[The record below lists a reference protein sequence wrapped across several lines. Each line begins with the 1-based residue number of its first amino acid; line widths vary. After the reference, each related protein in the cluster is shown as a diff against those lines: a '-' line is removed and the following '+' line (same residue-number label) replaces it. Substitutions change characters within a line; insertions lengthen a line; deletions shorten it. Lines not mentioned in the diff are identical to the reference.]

1 MKKSVVTLLAAL
13 PFAAAAQQNY
23 TIRVNVKN
31 VAPTAK
37 AYLNYKVNQQVK
49 QDSAV
54 LTGKQFIFKG
64 TQQTKMKAFVL
75 LSHSGTPIKDLEGQD
90 QVAVF
95 LENGVVTVN
104 TSDSLVHAT
113 VGGTRLNDEQQQMVN
128 LLAPFKKTTQV
139 MIADYD
145 KAEGDTAEQEK
156 IKSDYAKLEVR
167 KKEEIEKFVKSHP
180 NSLVSL
186 SLLFAHVDPGREM
199 TKARSLFNSLSAEVQ
214 NSTNG
219 LTYKKA
225 IAEAVS
231 VEVGSVA
238 PDFTLKNTKDEAIS
252 LASFRGKYVLV
263 DFWAS
268 WCGPCRQENPNLV
281 ASFDKF
287 KSKNFTVLGVSLDG
301 GPNGK
306 KQWIDAIAKDGLNWE
321 QVSELQGWQS
331 AVAQLYKVNSVPAN
345 FLIDPTG
352 KIIARDLRGDDLNQ
366 KLKSLFL

>member
-1 MKKSVVTLLAAL
+1 MKPSVITLLATL

-23 TIRVNVKN
+23 TIKVNVKN

-37 AYLNYKVNQQVK
+37 AYLNYKVNQEVK

-64 TQQTKMKAFVL
+64 RQKAKMKAYVL
-75 LSHSGTPIKDLEGQD
+75 LSHNGNPIKDLEGQD
-90 QVAVF
+90 QIAVF
-95 LENGVVTVN
+95 LENGIVTVN

-113 VGGTRLNDEQQQMVN
+113 VGGNTLNDEQQQMVN
-128 LLAPFKKTTQV
+128 LLAPFKKTTQL

-145 KAEGDTAEQEK
+145 KAEGNTTEQEK
-156 IKSDYAKLEVR
+156 IKSEYAKLESR
-167 KKEEIEKFVKSHP
+167 KKVEIETFIKSHP
-180 NSLVSL
+180 GSLVSL
-186 SLLFAHVDPGREM
+186 SLLFANVDPGRDM
-199 TKARSLFNSLSAEVQ
+199 DKARSLFNSLTAEVQ

-219 LTYKKA
+219 LTYKNA
-225 IAEAVS
+225 LAEAKS
-231 VEVGSVA
+231 VEVGSMA
-238 PDFTLKNTKDEAIS
+238 PDFTLKNTKDEEIS

-287 KSKNFTVLGVSLDG
+287 KNKNFTVLGVSLDG
-301 GPNGK
+301 GKNGK
-306 KQWIDAIAKDGLNWE
+306 QQWIEAIAKDGLNWE

-331 AVAQLYKVNSVPAN
+331 SVAQLYKVNSIPAN

-352 KIIARDLRGDDLNQ
+352 KIIARDLRGDELNQ
-366 KLKSLFL
+366 KLKTIFL